1 MCGRYTLVRPETAA
15 DRFGFVDFHD
25 TRVEPRFNV
34 SPTETVLT
42 VVERDGQRVLQEM
55 RWGFRPVWLPRDVK
69 VAPINARA
77 ETLFERGLFRAA
89 LERGRCLIPADG
101 FYEWQRLPSTNR
113 RVPVHIHRKGGAL
126 FAFAGIWALD
136 RDGVPTCAIVTVTP
150 NALLATIHNRMP
162 AVLSRDA
169 EDPWLDCEATDARLA
184 LDCLRQTDADA
195 LELRP
200 LAPTVDVRRL
210 DLDAA
215 ESLALLGLGGVP
227 LRSPSTSGLTQ
238 GRLEL

>member
-1 MCGRYTLVRPETAA
+1 MCGRYTLIRPETTA
-15 DRFGFVDFHD
+15 DRFGFVDFHE

-42 VVERDGQRVLQEM
+42 VVARDGQRVPQEM

-101 FYEWQRLPSTNR
+101 FYEWQQLPGTSG
-113 RVPVHIHRKGGAL
+113 RVPVHIRLKDGAL

-136 RDGVPTCAIVTVTP
+136 RDGVPTCAIVTVAP
-150 NALLATIHNRMP
+150 NALLATIHDRMP
-162 AVLSRDA
+162 AVLSRDV
-169 EDPWLDCEATDARLA
+169 EDPWLDCLETDPRQALA
-184 LDCLRQTDADA
+184 CLSQTDADG

-200 LAPTVDVRRL
+200 LAPNVDVRRL
-210 DLDAA
+210 DLDPA
-215 ESLALLGLGGVP
+215 ESLAILGLAGVAMRTP
-227 LRSPSTSGLTQ
+227 RTSVLTQ
-238 GRLEL
+238 GRLAL

>member
-1 MCGRYTLVRPETAA
+1 MCGRYTLLRPESAA
-15 DRFGFVDFHD
+15 DRFGFVDFHE

-42 VVERDGQRVLQEM
+42 VVERDGERVLQEM
-55 RWGFRPVWLPRDVK
+55 RWGFRPVWLPRGVK

-101 FYEWQRLPSTNR
+101 FYEWQQLPSTNR
-113 RVPVHIHRKGGAL
+113 RVPVHIRLKGGAL
-126 FAFAGIWALD
+126 FAFAGIWAVD
-136 RDGVPTCAIVTVTP
+136 RDGVPTCAIVTVSP
-150 NALLATIHNRMP
+150 NDLLATIHDRMP

-169 EDPWLDCEATDARLA
+169 EDPWLDCDETDPRLA
-184 LDCLRQTDADA
+184 LECLSQTDADT
-195 LELRP
+195 LELMP

-210 DLDAA
+210 DLDPA
-215 ESLALLGLGGVP
+215 EGLAILGLGGIPV
-227 LRSPSTSGLTQ
+227 RTPSTSVLTQ

>member
-15 DRFGFVDFHD
+15 DRFGFVDFHE

-34 SPTETVLT
+34 SPTEMVLT

-55 RWGFRPVWLPRDVK
+55 RWGFRPVWLPRDVR

-101 FYEWQRLPSTNR
+101 FYEWQQLPSTSR
-113 RVPVHIHRKGGAL
+113 RAPVHIRLKGGAL

-136 RDGVPTCAIVTVTP
+136 RDGVPTCAIVTIAP

-162 AVLSRDA
+162 AVLSREV
-169 EDPWLDCEATDARLA
+169 EDPWLDCEDTDPRLA
-184 LDCLRQTDADA
+184 LECLSHTAADG
-195 LELRP
+195 LELQP
-200 LAPTVDVRRL
+200 LAPSVDVRQL
-210 DLDAA
+210 DLDPA
-215 ESLALLGLGGVP
+215 ESLAMLGLGDVP
-227 LRSPSTSGLTQ
+227 VRAVSAPRLTQ
-238 GRLEL
+238 GHLEL